1 MMSLL
6 KKYNWFICL
15 ACSLVWLIRYIRFEQ
30 TLWQLSGV
38 FTFAI
43 LSALLFKKTKEDT
56 ASGIEIGRNNHNYV
70 KEAYQEEE

>member
-1 MMSLL
+1 MSFLY
-6 KKYNWFICL
+6 KYNWFICL
-15 ACSLVWLIRYIRFEQ
+15 VCSVVWLIRYIRFEQ

-43 LSALLFKKTKEDT
+43 LSALLFKKTKEKT